1 LDFRFGSDFLFGST
15 RAYWTGHCCRIGIP
29 SQQPDTL
36 EDGKTTTTA
45 TSPTATTTTFQ
56 KPFGHDDYDEAERPA
71 SSCGNAITA
80 PILAASAS
88 IFAG

>member
-36 EDGKTTTTA
+36 EDGKTTTT
-45 TSPTATTTTFQ
+45 TFQ